1 MERDGL
7 ASLAGFFAKGATF
20 VEGGVIVLDHDAAHH
35 MRVRRLITGE
45 RVFVANGAGAQ
56 AIGSIVR
63 LSKNEAEVEVESVRR
78 SDELPPVHMVVP
90 IADRDRM
97 LWCAEKCVELGA
109 SSWRAVMWHRSRSVS
124 PRGEG
129 ASFSDKVRGRM
140 ESALVQSHAPWLPAI
155 HADATID
162 AAITGAGE
170 NGTRLVL
177 DASGYPILRVEFDA
191 PVTIAVGP
199 EGGFEPHELEALR
212 AANFRAVSLGA
223 NVLRFETAA
232 VAGLA
237 IVRSALA
244 ASPERIDG

>member
-7 ASLAGFFAKGATF
+7 ASLAGFFAKGASF
-20 VEGGVIVLDHDAAHH
+20 IEGGVIVLDSDAAHH
-35 MRVRRLITGE
+35 MRVRRLNTGE
-45 RVFVANGAGAQ
+45 RVFVADGAGSHV
-56 AIGSIVR
+56 IGSIVR
-63 LSKNEAEVEVESVRR
+63 ISKNDAEVAVETVRR
-78 SDELPPVHMVVP
+78 TDQPSPVHMLVP

-129 ASFSDKVRGRM
+129 ASFAEKVRGRM
-140 ESALVQSHAPWLPAI
+140 ESALVQSHAPWLPSI
-155 HADATID
+155 LADASPES
-162 AAITGAGE
+162 AIESSDSA
-170 NGTRLVL
+170 GTRLVL
-177 DASGYPILRVEFDA
+177 DAAGAPISHATLTT

-199 EGGFEPHELEALR
+199 EGGFEQGELDALR
-212 AANFRAVSLGA
+212 ASNFRAVSLGA

-232 VAGLA
+232 VAALA